1 MSDTASPLL
10 PRLPTRITPCSII
23 NTVVEVRFQTELS
36 ASFVPGMIYSAVH
49 ERFPKRTEL
58 PHVPLPDA
66 ANVFPEL
73 RYNPAV
79 VMQGVQLS
87 LSVGPRCLF
96 LSLPVGTEYPGWT
109 VYRESLAWVLERIRP
124 LAVIGAPERL
134 GLRYT
139 DFFPHPLSECLRVD
153 LAIGARSEISQPL
166 HIVSTLPRDRMQ
178 CQVQIT
184 HPAIK
189 DVDRNSQ
196 QGTLLDVDMGFSV
209 PVDQFWEAAVPA
221 FDYAHKVQK
230 NLFFGELLKP
240 TFLATLQ
247 PEY

>member
-1 MSDTASPLL
+1 MSYTTLPAS

-36 ASFVPGMIYSAVH
+36 ASFLPGMIYSAVH

-58 PHVPLPDA
+58 PHMPLPDA
-66 ANVFPEL
+66 DNLVPEL
-73 RYNPAV
+73 RYNPTV
-79 VMQGVQLS
+79 VMQGSQLA
-87 LSVGPRCLF
+87 LNVGPRCFF
-96 LSLPVGTEYPGWT
+96 LSLPPGAEYPGWT
-109 VYRESLAWVLERIRP
+109 VYRDSLTWVLERIRP
-124 LAVIGAPERL
+124 LAIIEMPERL

-139 DFFPHPLSECLRVD
+139 DFFPHPLSECLQVD
-153 LAIGARSEISQPL
+153 LSIGGKSEISQPL
-166 HIVSTLPRDRMQ
+166 RIVSTLPRERLH

-189 DVDRNSQ
+189 DADKNSQ

-209 PVDQFWEAAVPA
+209 PGDKFWEATVPA
-221 FDYAHKVQK
+221 FDYAHQVQK
-230 NLFFGELLKP
+230 HLFFGELLKP
-240 TFLATLQ
+240 TFLATLD